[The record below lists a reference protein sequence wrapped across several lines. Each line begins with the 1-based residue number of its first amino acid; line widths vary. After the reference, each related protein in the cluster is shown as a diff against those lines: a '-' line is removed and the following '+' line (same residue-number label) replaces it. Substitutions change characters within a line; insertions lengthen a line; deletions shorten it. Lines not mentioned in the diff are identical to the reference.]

1 MEEAGRCGTPR
12 RGKSVDQLVMSCAV
26 DGEPG
31 LAAVVGK
38 HKGGSIGAHGQHL
51 VDDKAGLPAPGA
63 EHHHIGTLCLDGP
76 QVAQHSVESGILRGY
91 RNDVPA
97 IHHRGLVGLCT
108 GHGVVGGRRAVLL
121 RLRCA
126 AAAADAVLVLVA
138 QRGNNVGML
147 TGLLVADAALLYRV
161 AAFRAG
167 GGNGGLFE
175 LMARSFNDVGMR
187 AVFLVAAAALAYRVA
202 ILGAGGLDCYRP
214 PVKMVVIYRKLDR
227 IDDLTAGAA
236 PVVPIALFRTI
247 RENSLFIDR
256 VAALLMLALFR
267 GLLLIPV
274 GHPFVGLICF
284 GHRVRVVMA
293 YIGHFYFCTVLDAL
307 VSAKLI
313 LAVLDSISTLLTSR
327 SAIAN
332 GSACAIILPAV
343 VVLGTAGGLDL
354 RLAANGHLGPCHLR
368 RRRCLRRRRTSHSSA
383 QPSPW
388 RYR

>member
-26 DGEPG
+26 DGELS

-38 HKGGSIGAHGQHL
+38 HKGGNVGTHGQHL

-76 QVAQHSVESGILRGY
+76 QVAQHSVCRGILRGY
-91 RNDVPA
+91 RNDVPT
-97 IHHRGLVGLCT
+97 IHHRGLVGLCA
-108 GHGVVGGRRAVLL
+108 GHGVVGGRRGRAAVLL

-126 AAAADAVLVLVA
+126 AADADAVLVLVA
-138 QRGNNVGML
+138 QRGNEVGAL
-147 TGLLVADAALLYRV
+147 TGLLAAADALAYRV

-167 GGNGGLFE
+167 GGNGGLDI
-175 LMARSFNDVGMR
+175 LMVQSINETEMR
-187 AVFLVAAAALAYRVA
+187 AVFLVAAAALVYLVA
-202 ILGAGGLDCYRP
+202 LLGAGGLDCYRL

-247 RENSLFIDR
+247 RENSLFIDI

-307 VSAKLI
+307 VSFKFI
-313 LAVLDSISTLLTSR
+313 LAVLDRISTLLTSR

-332 GSACAIILPAV
+332 GSA
-343 VVLGTAGGLDL
+343 
-354 RLAANGHLGPCHLR
+354 
-368 RRRCLRRRRTSHSSA
+368 
-383 QPSPW
+383 
-388 RYR
+388 